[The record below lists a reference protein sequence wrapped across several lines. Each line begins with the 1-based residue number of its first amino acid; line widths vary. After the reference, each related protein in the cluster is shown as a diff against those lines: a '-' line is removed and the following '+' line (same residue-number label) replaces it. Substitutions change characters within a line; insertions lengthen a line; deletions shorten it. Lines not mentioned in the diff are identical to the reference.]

1 MKRVLHRSNYFG
13 DDFDL
18 QHQWY
23 LKNAG
28 ESVAAR
34 YLAAVQATL
43 RDLISQ
49 PGLGRSRRFRH
60 PALLGLH
67 SFRVQPPFHT
77 HLIFYRH
84 TESELFVE
92 RLMHGKRDLPRR
104 LATPPD
110 QSSA

>member
-1 MKRVLHRSNYFG
+1 MKRALYRSKYFG

-18 QHQWY
+18 QHRWY
-23 LKNAG
+23 LENAG

-34 YLAAVQATL
+34 YLTAVQATL

-49 PGLGRSRRFRH
+49 PGLGRRRNFRH
-60 PALLGLH
+60 PALQALH
-67 SFRVQPPFHT
+67 SFRVQPPFHA

-84 TESELFVE
+84 TEHELFVE

-104 LATPPD
+104 LAKPPD
-110 QSSA
+110 QGPV